1 MTTSRCRF
9 WGKHSSPSNLTGSLD
24 FTFDPPPQP
33 QGGNSQNTSL
43 LMEAQLL
50 HEQGE
55 FGKAAEALLSLQGQD
70 ELGRPILLD
79 CLLQMK
85 DDAGII
91 SIFDPPHG
99 SLEAIAVMDSL
110 WAEGR
115 RERLGQLL
123 ESPPINA
130 SSDPSVTE
138 VRTKY
143 QMRLIR

>member
-1 MTTSRCRF
+1 M
-9 WGKHSSPSNLTGSLD
+9 
-24 FTFDPPPQP
+24 
-33 QGGNSQNTSL
+33 
-43 LMEAQLL
+43 L

-99 SLEAIAVMDSL
+99 SLEAIAVMDS
-110 WAEGR
+110 
-115 RERLGQLL
+115 
-123 ESPPINA
+123 
-130 SSDPSVTE
+130 
-138 VRTKY
+138 
-143 QMRLIR
+143 

>member
-1 MTTSRCRF
+1 MR
-9 WGKHSSPSNLTGSLD
+9 
-24 FTFDPPPQP
+24 
-33 QGGNSQNTSL
+33 
-43 LMEAQLL
+43 
-50 HEQGE
+50 
-55 FGKAAEALLSLQGQD
+55 
-70 ELGRPILLD
+70 
-79 CLLQMK
+79 

-115 RERLGQLL
+115 RERLGHLL

>member
-1 MTTSRCRF
+1 M
-9 WGKHSSPSNLTGSLD
+9 
-24 FTFDPPPQP
+24 
-33 QGGNSQNTSL
+33 
-43 LMEAQLL
+43 
-50 HEQGE
+50 
-55 FGKAAEALLSLQGQD
+55 SLQGQD

-91 SIFDPPHG
+91 AKFDPPHG
-99 SLEAIAVMDSL
+99 SSEAIAVMDSL

-115 RERLGQLL
+115 RERLRQLL

-130 SSDPSVTE
+130 STDPSVTE

-143 QMRLIR
+143 QMRLMR